1 MPSLTIKIQTETLP
15 SQAPRDDEAYTL
27 GLLVDLR
34 DLCRKI
40 GETHYRMSAELHD
53 LLRKVAHPNVSDV
66 DKELT
71 FRVQQQAFGGHG
83 ETIRIISLNGN
94 KDVALAAFGAAVRCY
109 PTERWLLLWGAYIVE
124 KHEPE
129 KTATSR

>member
-1 MPSLTIKIQTETLP
+1 V
-15 SQAPRDDEAYTL
+15 SQAPSDEAYTL

-40 GETHYRMSAELHD
+40 GDDHFRMAAELHD
-53 LLRKVAHPNVSDV
+53 LLRQVAHPSLCDV

-71 FRVQQQAFGGHG
+71 FRVQQQAFGEYG
-83 ETIRIISLNGN
+83 ETIRTISLNGN
-94 KDVALAAFGAAVRCY
+94 RDVAHAAFDAAVKCY
-109 PTERWLLLWGAYIVE
+109 PYQRWFLLWGSYIVK

-129 KTATSR
+129 SSKG